1 MGTEEESEL
10 ESGQRRPH
18 LGEIAKAIM
27 ARLWGPNIALPA
39 FRADSR
45 EICPG
50 NGFVALPGQ
59 RKDGHTFIEEALKKG
74 ATAIIARLEEAE
86 KLSDNYPNVTFLGV
100 TDTLEALVGMAK
112 FYLRWA
118 RPKEIIAIT
127 GSVGKTTTKK
137 LLSQALSVQFKVC
150 ASERSHNTLI
160 GCSLAILSMETDAD
174 ILVLEM
180 GTNAPGEIAR
190 LVEAFPPTLGIITE
204 IAPSHLEGL
213 GSLEG
218 VLEAKL
224 ELLRSSR
231 LSLLSYNF
239 DNITLR
245 NALKTTSK
253 TLNLLPIGYERGSA
267 WRILSSKVF
276 IGDRGPR
283 LSLLLENGGRTLI
296 LESALWER
304 QYSYALA
311 FALAVSYHCGVLAEA
326 AIAAIGEVLPENG
339 RGRTWMGPHGAW
351 IIDESYNA
359 NPASMIASIDSASL
373 LPCEGRRWA
382 LLGGMKELGGE
393 SDFWHRNI
401 AKRLRSFGKA
411 LLLGEEWKGA
421 FADEDDHLRPI
432 SNIEEGRAILD
443 ASLKPGDLL
452 LVKGSRA
459 YGLEEALKGWEERK
473 CRSLAWQS

>member
-1 MGTEEESEL
+1 M
-10 ESGQRRPH
+10 
-18 LGEIAKAIM
+18 
-27 ARLWGPNIALPA
+27 
-39 FRADSR
+39 
-45 EICPG
+45 
-50 NGFVALPGQ
+50 
-59 RKDGHTFIEEALKKG
+59 
-74 ATAIIARLEEAE
+74 
-86 KLSDNYPNVTFLGV
+86 TFLGV

-276 IGDRGPR
+276 IGDRVPSQPPLGK
-283 LSLLLENGGRTLI
+283 
-296 LESALWER
+296 WR
-304 QYSYALA
+304 QNAHPGKCAMGEAIFYALA

-339 RGRTWMGPHGAW
+339 RGRTWMGPM
-351 IIDESYNA
+351 E
-359 NPASMIASIDSASL
+359 
-373 LPCEGRRWA
+373 
-382 LLGGMKELGGE
+382 
-393 SDFWHRNI
+393 
-401 AKRLRSFGKA
+401 
-411 LLLGEEWKGA
+411 
-421 FADEDDHLRPI
+421 
-432 SNIEEGRAILD
+432 
-443 ASLKPGDLL
+443 PG
-452 LVKGSRA
+452 S
-459 YGLEEALKGWEERK
+459 
-473 CRSLAWQS
+473 

>member
-10 ESGQRRPH
+10 EPDRGRPR
-18 LGEIAKAIM
+18 LGEIAKAIT
-27 ARLWGPNIALPA
+27 ARLWGPDIALPA
-39 FRADSR
+39 FCADSR

-50 NGFVALPGQ
+50 NGFVALPGKK
-59 RKDGHTFIEEALKKG
+59 KDGHAFIEEALEKG
-74 ATAIIARLEEAE
+74 AKAVVTRLEEAG
-86 KLSDNYPNVTFLGV
+86 KLSGDYPNVTFLGV
-100 TDTLEALVGMAK
+100 ADTLEALVGMAK

-127 GSVGKTTTKK
+127 GSVGKTTTKR

-150 ASERSHNTLI
+150 ASERSYNTLI
-160 GCSLAILSMETDAD
+160 GCSLAILSMESDAD

-213 GSLEG
+213 GSVEG
-218 VLEAKL
+218 VLQAKL

-231 LSLLSYNF
+231 LSVLSYNF

-245 NALKTTSK
+245 NALKAASR
-253 TLNLLPIGYERGSA
+253 TLKFLSVGYERSSA
-267 WRILSSKVF
+267 WHILSSEVF
-276 IGDRGPR
+276 IGGRDPR
-283 LSLLLENGGRTLI
+283 LSLLLENGGRTFV

-311 FALAVSYHCGVLAEA
+311 FALAVSSHCGIPVEA
-326 AIAAIGEVLPENG
+326 AIAAIEEVLPEKG

-373 LPCEGRRWA
+373 LPCKGTRWA

-393 SDFWHRNI
+393 SDFWHRSVVG
-401 AKRLRSFGKA
+401 RLRSFGKA

-421 FADEDDHLRPI
+421 FADEGGCLRLI
-432 SNIEEGRAILD
+432 SSIEEGCAILD

-459 YGLEEALKGWEERK
+459 YGLEEALKSWEERK